1 MRLHSIAFQI
11 RPLAEQSDLEK
22 RLPTNT
28 KFNHIMQ
35 DETIG
40 TSQAIASDEGEG
52 DEDGGSPKR
61 SRPNSNFLQNVV
73 SSIKR
78 TNQRLI
84 AESAANAACKVG
96 SVRS

>member
-1 MRLHSIAFQI
+1 
-11 RPLAEQSDLEK
+11 
-22 RLPTNT
+22 
-28 KFNHIMQ
+28 MQ

-40 TSQAIASDEGEG
+40 NSQAVASGKGEG
-52 DEDGGSPKR
+52 DEDGSSPKR
-61 SRPNSNFLQNVV
+61 IRPNPNFLQNVV

-96 SVRS
+96 SIQS